1 MIINNMNREQE
12 VLAVKLLG
20 ETIGYGNMMS
30 IATALWRKTLR
41 DSGYPQS
48 GAFIGTIYQLLND
61 EGKEIAD
68 KELPHYDKEVE
79 TILNK

>member
-79 TILNK
+79 TILNE

>member
-12 VLAVKLLG
+12 ILAVKLLG
-20 ETIGYGNMMS
+20 EIIGYGNMMS
-30 IATALWRKTLR
+30 IATALWRKYLR

-61 EGKEIAD
+61 DGKEIAD
-68 KELPHYDKEVE
+68 KELHHYDREIERFLK
-79 TILNK
+79 

>member
-79 TILNK
+79 TVLNK

>member
-30 IATALWRKTLR
+30 IATALWRKNLR
-41 DSGYPQS
+41 DRGYPQS
-48 GAFIGTIYQLLND
+48 GAFIGTIYQLLTD

>member
-79 TILNK
+79 TIINK

>member
-1 MIINNMNREQE
+1 MHREQE

-30 IATALWRKTLR
+30 IATALWRKSLR
-41 DSGYPQS
+41 DSGYPES
-48 GAFIGTIYQLLND
+48 GAFVGTIYDLLTD

-68 KELPHYDKEVE
+68 RQLPHYDNEIEELLK
-79 TILNK
+79 

>member
-1 MIINNMNREQE
+1 MNREQE

-48 GAFIGTIYQLLND
+48 GAFIGTIYQLLTD

-68 KELPHYDKEVE
+68 RELSHYDKEVE
-79 TILNK
+79 TVLNK

>member
-1 MIINNMNREQE
+1 
-12 VLAVKLLG
+12 
-20 ETIGYGNMMS
+20 
-30 IATALWRKTLR
+30 LR

-48 GAFIGTIYQLLND
+48 GAFIGTIYELLND